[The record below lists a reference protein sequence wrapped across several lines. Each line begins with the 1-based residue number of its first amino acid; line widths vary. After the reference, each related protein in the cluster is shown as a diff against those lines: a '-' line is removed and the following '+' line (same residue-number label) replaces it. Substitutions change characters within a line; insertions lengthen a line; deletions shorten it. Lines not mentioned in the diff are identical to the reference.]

1 MGSPLLSLVN
11 RLQTGLGSRY
21 LIERELGRGGM
32 ATVYLATDLRHQR
45 RVALKVLRP
54 EVSAALGGERFL
66 LEIKTSAT
74 LQHPHILGLLDSGEI
89 PSEHGIGP
97 GLLFYAMP
105 YVEGESLRDRLD
117 RERQLPLDQ
126 ALTIAREVADA
137 LGYAHTHNVVHR
149 DIKPENILLSG
160 GHAMVADFGIAKA
173 LNSVGGEKL
182 TETGLALGTPCYM
195 SPEQATGDSLDGR
208 ADQYALGCV
217 LYEMLAGTPPFQ
229 GSTGQSILARHAVD
243 PVPSLRTVRGTV
255 PAGVEQAITRALAKC
270 PADRFA
276 TAAEFA
282 LALTQAV
289 TGPATVATTT
299 VTSLSGVHRRRR
311 LIGWAMAGIVGIGLI
326 TTVLAVSSR
335 KRLEFSVA
343 EQSIRSLAV
352 APFVNLTGD
361 STQLYLTQG
370 ITDQVITGL
379 AQIGAL
385 KVIRLRDERADLELA
400 RDRGI
405 DIDAVLAGSL
415 QRVGQEVRIAAQIN
429 SATTGQAIWARSYA
443 GQLLD
448 ILNLQDSVVRAVA
461 DTLRVSMSSRDSAR
475 LGAAKRPINPEAYE
489 AYVRGVYFRGKVS
502 GADFRRAIGYFQ
514 QAIDAEPFYA
524 AAYAGLAN
532 CYAELGYYTLGTP
545 EETFP
550 KARAAALQAL
560 EIDSASAVAYSVLG
574 RFHQFYSWDFAA
586 ADRNYRRAIALD
598 PRSAGAHGGYGNF
611 LAVMNRPS
619 EAIAEARLQAE
630 LDPLSLLGQAAAARP
645 YYNARRYAEAITQA
659 KRALEIDST
668 FSRAHYWLGMAYE
681 QTARLSEAIREF
693 EETIRRAGP
702 IPVYSA
708 ALGHAYAVAG
718 HSGQARSILAELEAR
733 AQREYI
739 SPVDIALIYAGL
751 GERNRAFEWLERG
764 FAERAYGVVFLA
776 TDPRFDA
783 LRPDPRFKD
792 LLRRIGMPPGAI
804 G

>member
-1 MGSPLLSLVN
+1 MSLVD
-11 RLQTGLGSRY
+11 RLQAGLGNRY
-21 LIERELGRGGM
+21 RIERELGRGGM
-32 ATVYLATDLRHQR
+32 ATVYLAADLRHQR

-54 EVSAALGGERFL
+54 EIGAALGGERFL

-126 ALTIAREVADA
+126 AIAIAREVADA

-182 TETGLALGTPCYM
+182 TETGLALGTPYYM
-195 SPEQATGDSLDGR
+195 SPEQATGDFLDGR

-243 PVPSLRTVRGTV
+243 PVPSLRTVRGTI
-255 PAGVEQAITRALAKC
+255 PTGVEHAITRALAKS

-282 LALTQAV
+282 LALTQAA

-299 VTSLSGVHRRRR
+299 VTSLSGAHRRRR
-311 LIGWAMAGIVGIGLI
+311 HIGWALLAGIVAIGLI
-326 TTVLAVSSR
+326 TTVRAVSSR
-335 KRLEFSVA
+335 KRLGFSVA

-352 APFVNLTGD
+352 APFGNLTGD
-361 STQLYLTQG
+361 STQLYLAQG
-370 ITDQVITGL
+370 ITDQLITGL
-379 AQIGAL
+379 AQIGAI
-385 KVIRLRDERADLELA
+385 KVIRLRDESADLEMA
-400 RDRGI
+400 RDHGI
-405 DIDAVLAGSL
+405 DIDAILAGSL
-415 QRVGQEVRIAAQIN
+415 QRVGQEVRITAQIN

-443 GQLLD
+443 GQLRD

-461 DTLRVSMSSRDSAR
+461 DTLRVSLSSRDSTR
-475 LGAAKRPINPEAYE
+475 LGAAKRQINPEAYE
-489 AYVRGVYFRGKVS
+489 AYVRGVHFLGKVS
-502 GADFRRAIGYFQ
+502 GTDFRKAIGYFQ
-514 QAIDAEPFYA
+514 QAIDAEPFYPD
-524 AAYAGLAN
+524 AYVGLAN
-532 CYAELGYYTLGTP
+532 CYGELGYYALGTP
-545 EETFP
+545 DETFP
-550 KARAAALQAL
+550 KSRVAALKAL
-560 EIDSASAVAYSVLG
+560 EMDSTSGRAYAALARVQML
-574 RFHQFYSWDFAA
+574 YSWDFAA
-586 ADRNYRRAIALD
+586 ADRHHRRAIALD
-598 PRSAGAHGGYGNF
+598 PRFAGGHGGYGHF
-611 LAVMNRPS
+611 LAVMNRPA
-619 EAIAEARLQAE
+619 EAIAEARLAVE
-630 LDPLSLLGQAAAARP
+630 LDPLSLLTQAAAARP
-645 YYNARRYAEAITQA
+645 YYNARRYPEAIAQA

-681 QTARLSEAIREF
+681 QTARLPEAIREF

-718 HSGQARSILAELEAR
+718 QVGQARRILAELEAR

-739 SPVDIALIYAGL
+739 SPVDIAMIYGGL
-751 GERNRAFEWLERG
+751 GERDRALTWLERG
-764 FAERAYGVVFLA
+764 FAERAYGVVYLA

-783 LRPDPRFKD
+783 LRADPRFTD
-792 LLRRIGMPPGAI
+792 LLRRIGMPPSAMG
-804 G
+804 

>member
-1 MGSPLLSLVN
+1 
-11 RLQTGLGSRY
+11 
-21 LIERELGRGGM
+21 M
-32 ATVYLATDLRHQR
+32 ATVYLAEDLKHHC

-54 EVSAALGGERFL
+54 EIGAALGGERFL
-66 LEIKTSAT
+66 LEIKTSAA

-89 PSEHGIGP
+89 PPEHGIGP

-126 ALTIAREVADA
+126 AITIAREVADA

-182 TETGLALGTPCYM
+182 TETGLALGTPYYM
-195 SPEQATGDSLDGR
+195 SPEQATGDFLDGR

-243 PVPSLRTVRGTV
+243 PVPSLRTVRGTI
-255 PAGVEQAITRALAKC
+255 PAGVERAITRALAKS

-276 TAAEFA
+276 TTAEFA
-282 LALTQAV
+282 VALAQAA
-289 TGPATVATTT
+289 TGPATVATNTAT
-299 VTSLSGVHRRRR
+299 PLSGAHRYRRRR
-311 LIGWAMAGIVGIGLI
+311 IGWALLAGIVAIGLI
-326 TTVLAVSSR
+326 TTVLAVSSK
-335 KRLEFSVA
+335 KRVESSVA
-343 EQSIRSLAV
+343 QQSIRSLAV
-352 APFVNLTGD
+352 APFGNLTGD
-361 STQLYLTQG
+361 STQLYLAQG
-370 ITDQVITGL
+370 ITDQLITGL

-385 KVIRLRDERADLELA
+385 RVIRLRDERADLEMA

-405 DIDAVLAGSL
+405 EVDAILGGSL
-415 QRVGQEVRIAAQIN
+415 QRAGQEVRITAQIN

-443 GQLLD
+443 GQLRD
-448 ILNLQDSVVRAVA
+448 ILNLQDSVVRTVA
-461 DTLRVSMSSRDSAR
+461 DTLRVSLSSRDSTR
-475 LGAAKRPINPEAYE
+475 LGAAKRQINPDAYE
-489 AYVRGVYFRGKVS
+489 AYVRGVYFLGKVS
-502 GADFRRAIGYFQ
+502 GADFRKAIGYFQ

-524 AAYAGLAN
+524 AAYAGLAD
-532 CYAELGYYTLGTP
+532 CYGELGYYALGTP

-550 KARAAALQAL
+550 KARLAALKAL
-560 EIDSASAVAYSVLG
+560 ELDSTSSRAYAVLAKVQML
-574 RFHQFYSWDFAA
+574 YSWDFAA
-586 ADRNYRRAIALD
+586 ADRHSRRAIALD
-598 PRSAGAHGGYGNF
+598 PRSDLVHRHYGFF
-611 LAVMNRPS
+611 LAVMGRPA
-619 EAIAEARLQAE
+619 EAIAEARLSVE
-630 LDPLSLLGQAAAARP
+630 LDPLSLLTLAAAARP
-645 YYNARRYAEAITQA
+645 YYNARRYPEAIAQA

-681 QTARLSEAIREF
+681 QAARLPEAIQEF

-718 HSGQARSILAELEAR
+718 QGGQARRILAELEAR

-739 SPVDIALIYAGL
+739 SPVDIAMIYGGL
-751 GERNRAFEWLERG
+751 GERDRAFQWLERG
-764 FAERAYGVVFLA
+764 LAGRAYSLIFLP
-776 TDPRFDA
+776 TDPRFDPLRSDERYAA
-783 LRPDPRFKD
+783 LM
-792 LLRRIGMPPGAI
+792 RRVGLPT
-804 G
+804 